1 MMSCQKIEK
10 YLYLYEFG
18 DLSKRKQH
26 HVQKHLDACEACR
39 KLAQDVQ
46 QSSQLVSNACQPALD
61 EQVQASIWLGIQNQL
76 ERSASSHQKKVDIFE
91 EITHRV
97 TTRPVKIAFS
107 VCAILFIVIHL
118 ITGEQAHH
126 QKNVSTDL
134 KQIELVSS
142 IPVVEDVADPD
153 VQVLTMET
161 DDPTIQVVWFFAENF
176 KL

>member
-1 MMSCQKIEK
+1 MTPCQKIEK
-10 YLYLYEFG
+10 YLYLYESG
-18 DLSKRKQH
+18 DLSKRKRH
-26 HVQKHLDACEACR
+26 HVQEHLDVCESCR
-39 KLAQDVQ
+39 KLMQDIQ
-46 QSSQLVSNACQPALD
+46 QSSRLVSNACQPDLD
-61 EQVQASIWLGIQNQL
+61 EHVQQSIWLSMQNQL
-76 ERSASSHQKKVDIFE
+76 ERSASSRQKKVDVFE
-91 EITHRV
+91 EIIHRI

-118 ITGEQAHH
+118 ITGEQSQH

-134 KQIELVSS
+134 KQIDLVSA

-161 DDPTIQVVWFFAENF
+161 DDPSIQVVWFFDENF